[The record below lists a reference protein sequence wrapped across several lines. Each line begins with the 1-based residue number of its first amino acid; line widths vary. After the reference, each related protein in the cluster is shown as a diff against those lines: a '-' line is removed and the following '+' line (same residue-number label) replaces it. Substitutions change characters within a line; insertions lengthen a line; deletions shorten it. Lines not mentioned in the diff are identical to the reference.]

1 MRVLLT
7 ARSKITIERVNS
19 SAVSV
24 PPTAASWIALLNACT
39 NDLAPL
45 SLVIGCCEDVS
56 KVASDCDT
64 RDTSDTS
71 IRRDDDVLLAASPTL
86 TIAPLTSPVLP
97 VKPIQVILVDQTP
110 TGNLPVASPSATC
123 ESIMACKSAVVIG
136 ASVTVTV
143 TCFCVT
149 APIASTISATTV

>member
-64 RDTSDTS
+64 RDTS
-71 IRRDDDVLLAASPTL
+71 IERRDDDVLLAASPTL

-149 APIASTISATTV
+149 APIASTISATIV